1 MPKIRRHP
9 RLSAPPLSP
18 SHNILRYE
26 HVVRYELGK
35 IKLPSRSSRAGLRA
49 PSLSQQ
55 RPRERPGRVDVPTPR
70 RLVHQLDVELDEV
83 RGSDLRVAPQLAKET
98 RDVLDVQPEGHRR
111 ARRVHE
117 RRIERVHVQGHVQRG
132 ERLAAVR
139 DAQVVEGEPC
149 DAFSAQGP
157 HVGGGE
163 RLDPELGDERSL
175 GRVRVAEADVHKPA
189 QVEPGLNASN
199 ADLNIVVARVV
210 VVLEEPVVRAV
221 GPGRAIGEPRDHR
234 ERHAVEVARLRDS
247 RRVDVCVRVDPDDGE
262 RGIVAE
268 RAGDGADGDAVVT
281 PEDQGNR
288 AGRLGV
294 VDASGDEL
302 VERRGV
308 GVSPRVCF
316 PDAGHRWRAGGAM
329 RGRGHGR
336 LWLVRVA
343 EVAGVPA
350 ERADVVDD
358 AGRAENGGSALHPTR
373 SLPRSVG
380 CAEDRQIFGT
390 PARK

>member
-1 MPKIRRHP
+1 M
-9 RLSAPPLSP
+9 
-18 SHNILRYE
+18 
-26 HVVRYELGK
+26 
-35 IKLPSRSSRAGLRA
+35 
-49 PSLSQQ
+49 
-55 RPRERPGRVDVPTPR
+55 
-70 RLVHQLDVELDEV
+70 
-83 RGSDLRVAPQLAKET
+83 
-98 RDVLDVQPEGHRR
+98 
-111 ARRVHE
+111 
-117 RRIERVHVQGHVQRG
+117 
-132 ERLAAVR
+132 
-139 DAQVVEGEPC
+139 
-149 DAFSAQGP
+149 
-157 HVGGGE
+157 
-163 RLDPELGDERSL
+163 
-175 GRVRVAEADVHKPA
+175 
-189 QVEPGLNASN
+189 
-199 ADLNIVVARVV
+199 
-210 VVLEEPVVRAV
+210 
-221 GPGRAIGEPRDHR
+221 
-234 ERHAVEVARLRDS
+234 EVARLRDS

-316 PDAGHRWRAGGAM
+316 PDAGHRWRAGGHA
-329 RGRGHGR
+329 GRGHGR

-358 AGRAENGGSALHPTR
+358 AGRAENGGARSTPR
-373 SLPRSVG
+373 SLPRRVG

-390 PARK
+390 PARKWGGHPRLKQRGARGCGG